1 MKRATSWMHH
11 VWWVLGFALRLFLE
25 CEWEW
30 MCEWMYDFTMTV
42 ICALWTVGKDVEG
55 LTSNVRNEESSGTT
69 YQSHQESAWGAAQ
82 ARKDRRS
89 LCRLLE
95 GAVLLLNGGGF
106 VGHVYKLFFSSI
118 FSDANA
124 SEVGE
129 PWGAGS
135 NLRGCHP
142 LLWTAA
148 GEEEDY
154 WLNTSCLVSFGF
166 CS

>member
-42 ICALWTVGKDVEG
+42 ICADSGLWGKMSRAWPPMSAMK
-55 LTSNVRNEESSGTT
+55 TSPRTT
-69 YQSHQESAWGAAQ
+69 YQSHQESAWGASQ
-82 ARKDRRS
+82 ARKDWQS

-148 GEEEDY
+148 GEEAD
-154 WLNTSCLVSFGF
+154 F
-166 CS
+166 